1 MHFLFNILVSLY
13 TWLYF
18 NYKYYYFLGGTDG
31 SIIHHSCE
39 LYDIKTDSWTTVSSM
54 VSVRMT
60 HMLVSNNSKLYAIG
74 GNDGS
79 GSLNSV
85 EEYFPGDDEWKS
97 KKATS
102 LRRSHVGAAFL
113 QTDSPFSTNVED
125 TQD

>member
-1 MHFLFNILVSLY
+1 
-13 TWLYF
+13 
-18 NYKYYYFLGGTDG
+18 
-31 SIIHHSCE
+31 
-39 LYDIKTDSWTTVSSM
+39 M

>member
-1 MHFLFNILVSLY
+1 
-13 TWLYF
+13 
-18 NYKYYYFLGGTDG
+18 
-31 SIIHHSCE
+31 
-39 LYDIKTDSWTTVSSM
+39 
-54 VSVRMT
+54 MT
-60 HMLVSNNSKLYAIG
+60 HMLVSNDSRLFAIG

-85 EEYFPGDDEWKS
+85 EEYFPEDDEWKT

-113 QTDSPFSTNVED
+113 HTDSPFTNVED